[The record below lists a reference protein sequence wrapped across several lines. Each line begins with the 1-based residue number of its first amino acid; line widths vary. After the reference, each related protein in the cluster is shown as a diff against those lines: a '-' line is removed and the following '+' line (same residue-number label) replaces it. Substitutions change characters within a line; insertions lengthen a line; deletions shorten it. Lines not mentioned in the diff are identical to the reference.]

1 MSGKY
6 FVSADEDKGARWSFT
21 AQQVREAAGQIRPGT
36 EVAGQFE
43 PHSTLVVLLPREDG
57 GEQEVTYHGDRS
69 VFVFREEDA
78 IRNTA
83 GFVLNLLQRLAPDT
97 PCLCTADF
105 DDEDTPFRPA
115 GLSIDEFVREIWGE
129 PV

>member
-6 FVSADEDKGARWSFT
+6 FVSAAEGARWPFT
-21 AQQVREAAGQIRPGT
+21 AQQVRAAATRIRPGA
-36 EVAGQFE
+36 EVAGEFE
-43 PHSTLVVLLPREDG
+43 PHSTLVILLPREGG
-57 GEQEVTYHGDRS
+57 GEQEVTYHGDS
-69 VFVFREEDA
+69 PVFVFREEDA

-83 GFVLNLLQRLAPDT
+83 GFVLDLLQQLAPET

-105 DDEDTPFRPA
+105 DDDDVPFRPA
-115 GLSIDEFVREIWGE
+115 GLSTDDFVREIWGE